1 MPGTDSLREPLYDVV
16 YALTSTGADHP
27 EPQLSEAERKVVKS
41 MGGWT
46 AFMQMYSLKP
56 TSQDDVHEGLA
67 IVRQMVKNDQEQGT
81 A

>member
-1 MPGTDSLREPLYDVV
+1 MPGTDSLRESLHDRLHI
-16 YALTSTGADHP
+16 LTSIGAEHP

-56 TSQDDVHEGLA
+56 TSQDDVQEGLA
-67 IVRQMVKNDQEQGT
+67 IIRQMVKNDQQ
-81 A
+81 